1 MNTSRKASRPPTP
14 GAPMAVA
21 ALVLAA
27 GVLAAPQASAN
38 EPKALATFGDWSV
51 FERVIEGDRIC
62 FAATE
67 AKDKSPK
74 SVNHG
79 NIFFLVASWQSGAAR
94 HQPSLMTGYNLK
106 DAPKPTLRV
115 GSEKWTM
122 YADENEAF
130 IESTDR
136 EEALISA
143 MRRGAD
149 MQISAVSS
157 RGTATN
163 YRISLRGVTAA
174 IERVDKECG

>member
-1 MNTSRKASRPPTP
+1 MDRHTSQTLRIRA
-14 GAPMAVA
+14 AVA
-21 ALVLAA
+21 GFLAFGA
-27 GVLAAPQASAN
+27 IIAPAEAN
-38 EPKALATFGDWSV
+38 EPRAVATFGDWSV
-51 FERVIEGDRIC
+51 FEREVNGDRIC

-79 NIFFLVASWQSGAAR
+79 NIFFLVASWASGAAK
-94 HQPSLMTGYNLK
+94 HQPSLMTGYNLN
-106 DAPKPTLRV
+106 DSPKPSLRV
-115 GSEKWTM
+115 GTEKWTM

-130 IESTDR
+130 IESAER
-136 EEALISA
+136 EKALISA

-149 MQISAVSS
+149 MQVSAVSS

-174 IERVDKECG
+174 LERVDKECN